1 VSAIKITDFFMEVD
15 IFGTKYA
22 ITTKI
27 LVLEGIESIFRDD
40 SYPYTFAYKFASTSG
55 CTNPHLHKYP

>member
-1 VSAIKITDFFMEVD
+1 MEVD